1 MDISK
6 LREITV
12 VGRPSGFA
20 ACESLPRLAFLL
32 AGELFAEIDVF
43 QGRVRSIVYARSRR
57 EMEAGWPDALQAIR
71 MVACI
76 LGVFCFPE
84 AAVAWARDLASLLQC
99 GSRGASRRLDRL
111 IASTSGWWNPE
122 RPGPEYWVE
131 PDPPYLPKLFGDDP
145 IREAFSDFSG
155 GCPDVVDEAV
165 RRIRE
170 RGIGISGELLK
181 QPSYYQVVR
190 FTVSGGAAFRFWNSA
205 SRPSP
210 GDSDEHSYDLC
221 PSYHPAFSG
230 REPEQMLNGSN
241 GCLCWRRPASGLV
254 GVHPPSMA
262 LRPRKGTGLM
272 ADWGDVAHPFRA
284 ESSSIDIDVDAAL
297 FRSAKDADELERLLL
312 LALDLVPEAY
322 IVVSGGFCS
331 PLRHPKTVLQ
341 ERGLT
346 SPYRSGGKPDIRGS
360 ENRCVFQ
367 HRFLE
372 AEGTLAQ
379 SFVPTWFRRE
389 GWLDIYRD
397 EKPQS

>member
-12 VGRPSGFA
+12 VGQPSGFA
-20 ACESLPRLAFLL
+20 ASESFPRLAFLL

-43 QGRVRSIVYARSRR
+43 EGRARSIVYARSRR
-57 EMEAGWPDALQAIR
+57 EMEADWPDALQAIR

-84 AAVAWARDLASLLQC
+84 AAVGWARDLTSVLQV
-99 GSRGASRRLDRL
+99 GSRGLPRRLDRL
-111 IASTSGWWNPE
+111 ISATSSWWNPE

-131 PDPPYLPKLFGDDP
+131 PSPPYLPKLFGDDS

-155 GCPDVVDEAV
+155 GCPDAVAEAV

-170 RGIGISGELLK
+170 RGIEISGELLK

-205 SRPSP
+205 SRPSA
-210 GDSDEHSYDLC
+210 DDRDEHCYSLC

-230 REPEQMLNGSN
+230 RKPEQMINGSN

-254 GVHPPSMA
+254 GVHPPSVA
-262 LRPRKGTGLM
+262 LRPWKGTGLM
-272 ADWGDVAHPFRA
+272 ADWGDAAHPFRA

-312 LALDLVPEAY
+312 LALDRVPEAY
-322 IVVSGGFCS
+322 IAVSGGFRS
-331 PLRHPKTVLQ
+331 SLRHPKTVLQ
-341 ERGLT
+341 EKELM
-346 SPYRSGGKPDIRGS
+346 SPYRPGGKPDVRGC
-360 ENRCVFQ
+360 ENHCVFQ

-372 AEGTLAQ
+372 AEGTLAR
-379 SFVPTWFRRE
+379 SFVPTWFGRE
-389 GWLDIYRD
+389 GWLDIY
-397 EKPQS
+397 EGEGQQY